1 MGHIYK
7 IGDRYCESFSITE
20 KEVSN
25 FAEFS
30 SDRNP
35 IHIDA
40 NYAKKRGYNRQIS
53 HGAIQIAYLSK
64 IIGMNFP
71 GPGSVWM
78 NQTINWILPVF
89 VGDSIKICL
98 EIKSYSVA
106 TQTFALSVII
116 VNKNGKTVMQGEAQ
130 VKSTEE
136 ISCND
141 ASDVSQLDAPYKRII
156 KTGNKVALVTGA
168 SRSIAAAIAKQL
180 SLDGYTLVVNYN
192 KNVDAANEVVSEIS
206 SQGGEAISIQA
217 DITSDV
223 QIDNML
229 KEVYSKWGRCDVLVH
244 GASPPIKMIDAL
256 DVRYEN
262 IDFYLNYYLKGAISL
277 VNRIAPSMKDNSFGR
292 IVFIGTSYLF
302 GEPPLGTIA
311 YVSAKEALWGYTKV
325 LATDIARYGVTVNM
339 VSPSLTITDLSEN
352 VPLRVKELQAFKN
365 PTRRLSTTRDA
376 ANQVS
381 YVCSEFSSYTNG
393 INIPV
398 TGGPV

>member
-1 MGHIYK
+1 
-7 IGDRYCESFSITE
+7 
-20 KEVSN
+20 
-25 FAEFS
+25 
-30 SDRNP
+30 
-35 IHIDA
+35 
-40 NYAKKRGYNRQIS
+40 
-53 HGAIQIAYLSK
+53 
-64 IIGMNFP
+64 
-71 GPGSVWM
+71 
-78 NQTINWILPVF
+78 VF

-168 SRSIAAAIAKQL
+168 SRGIGAAIAKQL